1 MCRYAILHFFMSRLV
16 SCSANVRL
24 LARNGLAR
32 NGLARNGLAR
42 NSLVNDEVKFVAL
55 LLLLLLFVLR
65 GPVEIGWG
73 MPVRPVHRIQG
84 TTVMNKQW
92 YTSVNTG
99 PHV

>member
-1 MCRYAILHFFMSRLV
+1 M
-16 SCSANVRL
+16 
-24 LARNGLAR
+24 
-32 NGLARNGLAR
+32 
-42 NSLVNDEVKFVAL
+42 VA
-55 LLLLLLFVLR
+55 LLLLLLFVLS

-73 MPVRPVHRIQG
+73 MPVRPVCIIQG

>member
-1 MCRYAILHFFMSRLV
+1 MGRVMRFY
-16 SCSANVRL
+16 CSA
-24 LARNGLAR
+24 
-32 NGLARNGLAR
+32 
-42 NSLVNDEVKFVAL
+42 VAWKGGWERTGGSWERECDGGGIRSPMVA

-73 MPVRPVHRIQG
+73 MPVRPVCIIQG
-84 TTVMNKQW
+84 TTVMNKQHTEW